1 MTPDEQEMLASFAQV
16 AFFNTVNSIVTIT
29 GYGAFVLGTS
39 IAVLSLRRKSWGRSQ
54 TSRGLLVC
62 LLLIF
67 ICFTWDV
74 FYSGGFNLTDI
85 QYTFVKT
92 LPEGLVAQAQHS
104 DDKTSTWQYMPSWA
118 ATINL
123 LLSDC
128 IVAWRAWILFQH
140 DRLWRCALVV
150 LMVAN
155 IGVNIADCIWGDIEL
170 KVEVAGS
177 TTLDWLS
184 SILSLV
190 VNLLATLLI
199 AFKAWKHHRF
209 MTEALLRRRTRAQSM
224 LLLLVES
231 GAIYC
236 AIQSVY
242 AVFILLDVYTV
253 VDVGFSQAMNII
265 TAMSIVAAA
274 CYPVAVIILI
284 HKDSSPIVEIETFD
298 HNHTTRVNERGH
310 DSLKAVPGVHSDCHA
325 VVEHSPLA
333 KVET

>member
-1 MTPDEQEMLASFAQV
+1 MVCDLRAGDADNGINHGILT
-16 AFFNTVNSIVTIT
+16 
-29 GYGAFVLGTS
+29 GAFVLGTI

-85 QYTFVKT
+85 QYTFVRA

-104 DDKTSTWQYMPSWA
+104 DDRTSTWQYMPSWA

-155 IGVNIADCIWGDIEL
+155 IGTQLHIAC
-170 KVEVAGS
+170 
-177 TTLDWLS
+177 
-184 SILSLV
+184 
-190 VNLLATLLI
+190 
-199 AFKAWKHHRF
+199 F
-209 MTEALLRRRTRAQSM
+209 
-224 LLLLVES
+224 
-231 GAIYC
+231 
-236 AIQSVY
+236 
-242 AVFILLDVYTV
+242 
-253 VDVGFSQAMNII
+253 
-265 TAMSIVAAA
+265 
-274 CYPVAVIILI
+274 
-284 HKDSSPIVEIETFD
+284 
-298 HNHTTRVNERGH
+298 
-310 DSLKAVPGVHSDCHA
+310 
-325 VVEHSPLA
+325 
-333 KVET
+333 